1 MTGLQKDKFN
11 LNLCLKSTINIIT
24 DMSYGLRQENI
35 SISGTS
41 LDVISALFDAFDTKD
56 EEDIENPT
64 NGLYNLLISQWLKMG
79 MLAVIFHQ

>member
-11 LNLCLKSTINIIT
+11 LNLCLKSTINIII

-35 SISGTS
+35 SISGMS

-64 NGLYNLLISQWLKMG
+64 NGLYNLLISQ
-79 MLAVIFHQ
+79 